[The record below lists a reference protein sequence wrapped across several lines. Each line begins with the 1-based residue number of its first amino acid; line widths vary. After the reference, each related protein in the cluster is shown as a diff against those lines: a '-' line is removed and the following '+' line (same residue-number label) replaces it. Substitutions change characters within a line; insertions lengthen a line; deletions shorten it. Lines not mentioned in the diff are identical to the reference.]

1 MPKSEENLKSEK
13 YNREYLD
20 LRVNS
25 ERTSQQGR
33 VYRYL
38 KDQGRGAKLEL
49 IKKAINAFS
58 KRGCAGGNRNAI
70 AGRYSA
76 NWSIDITMYH

>member
-1 MPKSEENLKSEK
+1 LGQTEQQEFKF
-13 YNREYLD
+13 RD
-20 LRVNS
+20 LAD
-25 ERTSQQGR
+25 RTSQQAR
-33 VYRYL
+33 VYRWL
-38 KDQGRGAKLEL
+38 NDQGRSVKKAS